1 MSHGK
6 HAYYVLAMLVGK
18 IPVAIIYGGR
28 EAFVAEHYTLRG
40 AGGAGSIIDNG
51 KVFGIV
57 GRIVHVLGSETFGI
71 FFIKEFV

>member
-1 MSHGK
+1 MAHGK
-6 HAYYVLAMLVGK
+6 HAYDAVLVAVGNK
-18 IPVAIIYGGR
+18 PVTVVNGSR